1 MIPLVVTLLAP
12 LLAALAGLTQRS
24 LVATPLEPYAYGF
37 FLDRYP
43 LFVLAIVYGLARL
56 LAVALVEPGRW
67 RPLRVVTAPLAAGAL
82 LAACLLP
89 TFGGFVIRAGFF
101 SGGMSFLQ
109 GQTLA
114 AGYALG
120 AAMAALVFGAVLG
133 GGVALIRGRV
143 ALTRRALLRALL
155 SFLALWWAALVIAA
169 PRALGL
175 SVAEGWPALPL
186 DARGAGETAGLALL
200 ALAPH
205 ALLVSRRTIV
215 NGLPTR
221 PNGQT
226 IPRQSAA

>member
-67 RPLRVVTAPLAAGAL
+67 RLLRVVTAPLAAGAL

-109 GQTLA
+109 GQTV
-114 AGYALG
+114 AGGYGLG
-120 AAMAALVFGAVLG
+120 TAMAALTFGTVLG
-133 GGVALIRGRV
+133 LGVALIRLRV
-143 ALTRRALLRALL
+143 ALAWRALLRGGVA
-155 SFLALWWAALVIAA
+155 FLALWWAALVIAA

-175 SVAEGWPALPL
+175 AVAEGWPAQALDLP
-186 DARGAGETAGLALL
+186 GALTAAGLALV
-200 ALAPH
+200 AFAPH
-205 ALLVSRRTIV
+205 ALLVTRRTNV

-221 PNGQT
+221 PKGQT
-226 IPRQSAA
+226 IPAQRAA